1 MNATQKRVWQSG
13 IETFGDSG
21 CPEIPSDSLHLGDG
35 SFLVD
40 VLWPLLVA
48 EDGFV
53 QEEITVYV
61 VSETHDKTF
70 K

>member
-1 MNATQKRVWQSG
+1 MQPRKESDRVVLRLLV
-13 IETFGDSG
+13 IPG
-21 CPEIPSDSLHLGDG
+21 CPEIPSDSLHIGDA

-53 QEEITVYV
+53 QEEITVFV